1 MNAPTINSV
10 TFKLR
15 EREVGKAVEGVA
27 KSSWQ
32 DYLVIEKQEAL
43 QNSVQ
48 VDDNNLVPISCSY
61 DMNWQKRCKG
71 HNSRTGQ
78 GAVMGLS
85 SVKVLNYT
93 TRTQSCRFCD
103 GAQAM
108 GKQPKAHNCRKNHEA
123 SSKAIEPAVA
133 VELFNSLRAPD
144 QSVKSVYTGDD
155 DSSSGLWSKLT
166 PLVGSP

>member
-1 MNAPTINSV
+1 MSSCGYWPNPYQQFALYFECPNYNSV
-10 TFKLR
+10 TLKLR
-15 EREVGKAVEGVA
+15 EREVGKADEGVA
-27 KSSWQ
+27 KTSCQ
-32 DYLVIEKQEAL
+32 DYLAVEKQEAL

-61 DMNWQKRCKG
+61 DMGWQKRGKG
-71 HNSRTGQ
+71 HNSRTSQ
-78 GAVMGLS
+78 GAVIRLS

-93 TRTQSCRFCD
+93 TRTKSCRFCD

-133 VELFNSLRAPD
+133 VDF
-144 QSVKSVYTGDD
+144 
-155 DSSSGLWSKLT
+155 LT
-166 PLVGSP
+166 V